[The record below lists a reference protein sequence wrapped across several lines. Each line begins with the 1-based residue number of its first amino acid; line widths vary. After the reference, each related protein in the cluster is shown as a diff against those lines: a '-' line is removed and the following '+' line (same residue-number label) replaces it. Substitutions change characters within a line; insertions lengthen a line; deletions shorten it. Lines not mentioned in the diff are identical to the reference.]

1 MASSNLNKY
10 LGEEGLN
17 KLLELLSE
25 KYNYILTQL
34 GISSDTLDSSVSE
47 LEEYV
52 LEIYNKTNNTGILV
66 DLQETVS
73 TINDNLEAFYNS
85 IIPEENVEGS
95 FDYNV
100 YNDESIESDPLDDET
115 ES

>member
-10 LGEEGLN
+10 LGEEGLK

-25 KYNYILTQL
+25 KYNDILSQL
-34 GISSDTLDSSVSE
+34 STSSSETNTSISE

-52 LEIYNKTNNTGILV
+52 LGIYNETENTGVLV

-73 TINDNLEAFYNS
+73 TINDNLETFYNS
-85 IIPEENVEGS
+85 NIPEEDVTES

-100 YNDESIESDPLDDET
+100 YDDESVESDPLD
-115 ES
+115 